1 MSRWQQTSLWVCEM
15 LLYPL
20 RQGVEGTDL
29 FEVSV
34 GDCSFFLGIPGED
47 AFLHFVPSLL
57 IASSINYQ
65 QTIMGI

>member
-1 MSRWQQTSLWVCEM
+1 M
-15 LLYPL
+15 
-20 RQGVEGTDL
+20 EGTDL